1 MSTLLPSFIV
11 FLELKQA
18 NFFLVCSAYFWKNL
32 TISFP
37 LFYILAYQKYA

>member
-18 NFFLVCSAYFWKNL
+18 NFFLSALLIFGK
-32 TISFP
+32 I
-37 LFYILAYQKYA
+37 